1 MEAQIAS
8 TAVLWYE
15 LLTTKSIARHMVGAP
30 SVSNDDERGR
40 VGGNLHVIAGEAS
53 KWDVRDSMG
62 RERIG
67 THE

>member
-1 MEAQIAS
+1 MA
-8 TAVLWYE
+8 
-15 LLTTKSIARHMVGAP
+15 GAP
-30 SVSNDDERGR
+30 SVLNDDERGR
-40 VGGNLHVIAGEAS
+40 VGGNLHVIAGKAS